1 MLFQLLTQSQRALSN
16 IHTHLSSLDRNA
28 LTQFPKAEVCL
39 FYGTALKET
48 TTEKK
53 KEPGQIL
60 RCLLLE
66 LLKPGAHF
74 HPQKS
79 LREVQQILNST
90 EGNFHQLVALLNCRG
105 LNKVKKEKPVI
116 EQKQQILTDR
126 FSLFSFRAFF
136 EIFAGL
142 Y

>member
-39 FYGTALKET
+39 FYET
-48 TTEKK
+48 VKTK
-53 KEPGQIL
+53 KERKKTAGFYDAFYWSDSNLVHIFTLDPS
-60 RCLLLE
+60 
-66 LLKPGAHF
+66 
-74 HPQKS
+74 QKS

-105 LNKVKKEKPVI
+105 LNKVKKDNVAAEL
-116 EQKQQILTDR
+116 KQPMLDR
-126 FSLFSFRAFF
+126 CHLLSCFCVLVF
-136 EIFAGL
+136 IFAGL
-142 Y
+142 H